1 MYFCYGTSARGL
13 GGIRGW
19 MRVQRALYFLSSEAA
34 PQRHVKM
41 HRAVCSRTQASALY
55 PTVRGEGSA
64 ETWLVPHVTTSLRDF
79 YATFMTSRA
88 PSAILPSVQGSN
100 AWSATPVT

>member
-41 HRAVCSRTQASALY
+41 HRAVCSRTQASALCPALRVGKGLRKPGLDHTLQLLY
-55 PTVRGEGSA
+55 AIFTQ
-64 ETWLVPHVTTSLRDF
+64 SL
-79 YATFMTSRA
+79 
-88 PSAILPSVQGSN
+88 
-100 AWSATPVT
+100 